1 MRADSFPVELVRGV
15 PVVTA
20 PEEVDITNAAGL
32 RAALAE
38 AAGFEAFVVD
48 MTRTRFCDSAGIQ
61 ALVDAYRRAQAAGGQ
76 VVLALSGT
84 AVPRIF
90 SLTGVD
96 RVIPS
101 FTSVAE
107 ALGLSLPGA
116 SSIPA
121 VDANHPKMASLSG
134 RRIVEMVWEDLK
146 PRDILHESAF
156 NNAIAT
162 VLALGGSTNAVIHML
177 ALAGRAGIRITID
190 RFLDAVSQYSTAV
203 ATEDSVI
210 PAVTSS

>member
-1 MRADSFPVELVRGV
+1 MQVRADSFPVELVRGV

-38 AAGFEAFVVD
+38 AAGFETAGFEAAGHPAFVVD
-48 MTRTRFCDSAGIQ
+48 MTRTRFCDSAGIH
-61 ALVDAYRRAQAAGGQ
+61 ALVDAHKRAQAAGGR
-76 VVLALSGT
+76 VVLAMSGV

-107 ALGLSLPGA
+107 ALRHTPAGTGPLPLPDLSL
-116 SSIPA
+116 
-121 VDANHPKMASLSG
+121 V
-134 RRIVEMVWEDLK
+134 
-146 PRDILHESAF
+146 
-156 NNAIAT
+156 
-162 VLALGGSTNAVIHML
+162 
-177 ALAGRAGIRITID
+177 
-190 RFLDAVSQYSTAV
+190 
-203 ATEDSVI
+203 
-210 PAVTSS
+210 